1 MFWMENQYLYYDVI
15 YVDFF
20 YLALLTPDSSIKLFQ
35 TGNFHRLI
43 LYCLAE
49 LSKKI

>member
-20 YLALLTPDSSIKLFQ
+20 YLALLTTVSFIKLFQ
-35 TGNFHRLI
+35 TDNFHRLI
-43 LYCLAE
+43 LYLLAE
-49 LSKKI
+49 LPKKI